1 MDCVSQTDREPEN
14 PWVDS
19 FHDMRGLFITNAN
32 NPPQQNPFMP
42 SGGQLQNA
50 TVGDTVN
57 LWARV
62 YNYSFAAMPS
72 TTRVHARFYGMTL
85 DQSNMP
91 VMEGGGSFLIGEVT
105 LGPIPPF
112 NNTPTAPLNWVLAKT
127 SFDTTGHENEH
138 IAFWVVVWME
148 DAQGNLLSEVP
159 GHGLI
164 TKPPSDATSFEEIV
178 GHEEMVTNPLKM
190 SATDPDMTSFSNNVG
205 FYRGSFQVVPKG
217 FTSVPA
223 PPGTP
228 LLTLQKVDV
237 SGNKVTPQGS
247 VIASA
252 SLLGGAQALFDVQ
265 VNFYD
270 GDPAAGGHLFDTE
283 RVAYLPPFGRRLVNV
298 RFNPQFCGS
307 HQVFAVVAPSKAYTR
322 SGQASQTVQ
331 EDCPA
336 PVCVSQACMRSAQY
350 YLLNINRLPKG
361 VVNVIGSGLL
371 SQVSTSDT
379 ARMRLLLQGGTSAQQ
394 QLNQQYVTTQLNLLA
409 RPGND
414 QSPLG
419 SNLLCYQL
427 NFQPTQLGSGVFLN
441 PSMTLGEVLEQAR
454 LAALS
459 NRVIDQRQIAAVL
472 HLLNGDDPLGRCH

>member
-1 MDCVSQTDREPEN
+1 MDCVSQTDRDPEN

-19 FHDMRGLFITNAN
+19 FHDMRGLFITNAT
-32 NPPQQNPFMP
+32 NPPQQNPLMP
-42 SGGQLQNA
+42 SGSQLQTA
-50 TVGDTVN
+50 TVGDKVN

-62 YNYSFAAMPS
+62 YNYSFTAMPG
-72 TTRVHARFYGMTL
+72 TTRVKARFYGMSL
-85 DQSNMP
+85 DQSNQP
-91 VMEGGGSFLIGEVT
+91 VIEGGGSFLIGEAT
-105 LGPIPPF
+105 LGAIPPF
-112 NNTPTAPLNWVLAKT
+112 SSTPNAPLNWVLATT

-148 DAQGNLLSEVP
+148 DNQGNMLSEVP
-159 GHGLI
+159 GHGL
-164 TKPPSDATSFEEIV
+164 TAKPGSDATSFEEIA
-178 GHEEMVTNPLKM
+178 GLDQMVKNPLKQ

-205 FYRGSFQVVPKG
+205 FYRGPFQVLPKG
-217 FTSVPA
+217 FTAVPA

-228 LLTLQKVDV
+228 PITLEKVDV
-237 SGNKVTPQGS
+237 SGNKVTPEGS

-252 SLLGGAQALFDVQ
+252 TLRGGAVALFDVQ

-270 GDPAAGGHLFDTE
+270 GDPSAGGNIFDTE
-283 RVAYLPPFGRRLVNV
+283 RVAYLPAFGTRLVNV

-307 HQVFAVVAPSKAYTR
+307 HRVFAVVAPGKAYTT
-322 SGQASQTVQ
+322 SGQAAQTVQ
-331 EDCPA
+331 QDCPA
-336 PVCVSQACMRSAQY
+336 PLCVSQACMRSAQY

-361 VVNVIGSGLL
+361 VVTVIGSGLL

-394 QLNQQYVTTQLNLLA
+394 QLNQQFVTTQLNLLA
-409 RPGND
+409 RAGND

-427 NFQPTQLGSGVFLN
+427 NFQPTLLGSGVFLN

-454 LAALS
+454 LAAQS

-472 HLLNGDDPLGRCH
+472 HMLNGDDPLGRCR